1 MNMSQGYQCKTCG
14 NWHDDLPMSVGANT
28 PYWYDMI
35 APEERSW
42 RAELSSDQ
50 CIIDNQHYFVRG
62 CIEIPVLDGLGP
74 FIWGVW
80 VSLSEKSFESLSELW
95 ETPDRESEP
104 PYFGWLSASL
114 PGYPETLNL
123 KTNVH
128 TRPVGQRPLIEL
140 EPTDHPLAV
149 EQREGITMV
158 RVEKIVETAMHNGES
173 A

>member
-1 MNMSQGYQCKTCG
+1 
-14 NWHDDLPMSVGANT
+14 V
-28 PYWYDMI
+28 I

-62 CIEIPVLDGLGP
+62 CIEIPVLDGVGP

-80 VSLSEKSFESLSELW
+80 VSLSEKSFERMSELW
-95 ETPDRESEP
+95 ESPDREGEP
-104 PYFGWLSASL
+104 PHFGWLSTFL

-128 TRPVGQRPLIEL
+128 TRLVGQRPSIEL

-149 EQREGITMV
+149 EQREGITMA
-158 RVEKIVETAMHNGES
+158 RVQEIVESVLHDDAS
-173 A
+173 D